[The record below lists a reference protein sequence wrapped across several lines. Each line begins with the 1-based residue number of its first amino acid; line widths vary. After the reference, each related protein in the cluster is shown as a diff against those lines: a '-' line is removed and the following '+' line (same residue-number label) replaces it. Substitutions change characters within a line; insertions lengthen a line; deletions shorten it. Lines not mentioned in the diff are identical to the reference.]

1 MLLSC
6 MEVSKRFGGLQALKN
21 VDLMVKQ
28 GEIAGLVGPNGSGK
42 STLLNLISGVYKPD
56 SGKITFLNEDITKLA
71 PYAICSKGITKTA
84 QTVQSFPDMTAI
96 ENVQISVLFNEKK
109 AQTKIDALARSKEL
123 LEFVNLSS
131 EKFELPA
138 KSLNVIELRKIQLAK
153 ALATSPKLL
162 LLDELLTGLT
172 PKESDEAI
180 RLVKLINKQGVTVL
194 IVEHIM
200 RVIMGLCDHVTVL
213 HHGEKICEGPPKQ
226 VVNNEHVVKVYLG
239 KRFTLCEETWHVRS
253 KQYFSSLWHGAN
265 SSRCLVQG

>member
-1 MLLSC
+1 MLKC
-6 MEVSKRFGGLQALKN
+6 TEVSKRFGGLQALKK
-21 VDLMVKQ
+21 VDLTVNQ

-56 SGKITFLNEDITKLA
+56 SGKITFLNQDISKLA

-84 QTVQSFPDMTAI
+84 QTVQSFPDMTAT

-109 AQTKIDALARSKEL
+109 APTKIDALDRSREL
-123 LEFVNLSS
+123 LEFVGLGK
-131 EKFELPA
+131 EKFDLPA
-138 KSLNVIELRKIQLAK
+138 KNLNVIELRKIQLAK

-180 RLVKLINKQGVTVL
+180 QLVKLINKQGVTVL
-194 IVEHIM
+194 IVEHVM

-213 HHGEKICEGPPKQ
+213 HHGEKICEGAPKE
-226 VVNNEHVVKVYLG
+226 VVNNENVVKVYLG
-239 KRFTLCEETWHVRS
+239 KRFTLCEES
-253 KQYFSSLWHGAN
+253 
-265 SSRCLVQG
+265 